1 MVNSVVN
8 WWSDFYSSIQNFEE
22 FKRNPKLNWVDISSL
37 NSLAPE
43 TPSLA
48 LSLINSAKFLLH
60 KLEKVEDSLE
70 NLFAW
75 EINFWLSILQSS
87 T

>member
-1 MVNSVVN
+1 M
-8 WWSDFYSSIQNFEE
+8 NFE
-22 FKRNPKLNWVDISSL
+22 KLKKNQIKVILPLDMSST

-60 KLEKVEDSLE
+60 KLEKVEDSLA

-75 EINFWLSILQSS
+75 EINFWLPIFKSS
-87 T
+87 M